1 MPSSGLPFTKMHG
14 CGNDYVVVDAVSRS
28 IQDPGPLARR
38 MTDRRRGV
46 GADGLLLALRDARGG
61 FGMRMFN
68 VDGSE
73 AEMCGNGLRCL
84 VKFAWERG
92 LVARQ
97 REGDVET
104 GAGRLHWTIESA
116 EADVVDLVTL
126 DMGRP
131 RLDARA
137 IPMQGIEGPVL
148 EEALVVGETTWRV
161 SALSMGN
168 PHAVIWVDDV
178 DAIPLATVGPLFEHH
193 RAFPEGTNTEFV
205 RIVSP
210 REVEQRT
217 WERGCGE
224 TLACGTGASAVVVA
238 GVESGRLARDVRVR
252 LRGGELRIR
261 YDEQDGHVRMT
272 GPAVE
277 VFEGVWP
284 PD

>member
-14 CGNDYVVVDAVSRS
+14 CGNDYVVVDATSRVLE
-28 IQDPGPLARR
+28 DPGALARR

-46 GADGLLLALRDARGG
+46 GADGLLLALEGDGG
-61 FGMRMFN
+61 DLRMRMFN
-68 VDGSE
+68 ADGSE
-73 AEMCGNGLRCL
+73 AGMCGNGLRCL

-92 LVARQ
+92 LVPRR
-97 REGDVET
+97 REGDVQT
-104 GAGRLHWTIESA
+104 GAGTLHWWVESL
-116 EADVVDLVTL
+116 DGPRVDLVTI

-137 IPMQGIEGPVL
+137 IPMEGGEGPMIDVAL
-148 EEALVVGETTWRV
+148 EVGDGTWRV
-161 SALSMGN
+161 SAVSMGN
-168 PHAVIWVDDV
+168 PHVVIWVDDV
-178 DAIPLATVGPLFEHH
+178 DEVALATVGPLFEHH
-193 RAFPEGTNTEFV
+193 PAFPEGTNTEFV

-210 REVEQRT
+210 EEVEQRT

-261 YDEQDGHVRMT
+261 YDEHDGHVRMT

-284 PD
+284 PG